1 MSFAHLNDHTE
12 YSLLDGACRIRDL
25 PKLVK
30 SMGQTACAITD
41 HGVMYGAIDF
51 YRACKAE
58 GIKPIIGCEVYVA
71 PRTRFDKQHEF
82 DSEARHLVLLCENEE
97 GYRNLSYL
105 VSMAHVEGFYIK
117 PRIDLDLLREHSKGL
132 IALSACLAG
141 EIPRRLRNGDYNG
154 AKEYALTLSEIFGP
168 EHFYLELQDHGIRDQ
183 AIVNK
188 GILRLHE
195 ETGLPLVVTNDAHYL
210 RKEDA
215 YAHDVLLCIQT
226 GKTVD
231 DENRMR
237 YEPQRFYLR
246 STEEMAAL
254 FPDYPEE
261 IENTGK
267 IAERCNLEFTFGKY
281 HLPEF
286 KVPEGYTSLTYFKKL
301 CADGFAQRY
310 GEGTDKQRAQLEYE
324 QNMIERMGF
333 VDYFLIVSDF
343 VRYAKSVGIPVGPGR
358 GSAAGSIVS
367 YCLSITDIEPM
378 KYGLFFERFL
388 NP

>member
-1 MSFAHLNDHTE
+1 M
-12 YSLLDGACRIRDL
+12 
-25 PKLVK
+25 
-30 SMGQTACAITD
+30 
-41 HGVMYGAIDF
+41 
-51 YRACKAE
+51 
-58 GIKPIIGCEVYVA
+58 
-71 PRTRFDKQHEF
+71 
-82 DSEARHLVLLCENEE
+82 
-97 GYRNLSYL
+97 
-105 VSMAHVEGFYIK
+105 
-117 PRIDLDLLREHSKGL
+117 
-132 IALSACLAG
+132 
-141 EIPRRLRNGDYNG
+141 
-154 AKEYALTLSEIFGP
+154 TLSEIFGP

-254 FPDYPEE
+254 FPDYPEA

-324 QNMIERMGF
+324 QNMIERYPRRSGPRQRGGQHRF
-333 VDYFLIVSDF
+333 VL
-343 VRYAKSVGIPVGPGR
+343 PVDHRHRADEIRPVLR
-358 GSAAGSIVS
+358 A
-367 YCLSITDIEPM
+367 LFEP
-378 KYGLFFERFL
+378 RARVDA
-388 NP
+388 